1 MVKRESCSSKDLSWL
16 PEHPNYSKLPAI
28 LALGD
33 LGLSV
38 SVYISVSLAYI
49 YTNMQ
54 INKKKSLNILV
65 SDFYNVGGLT
75 EVLILLNTA
84 HLTRDVLHDDKS
96 VLFVLLL
103 HPKNG
108 FSVHLRKV
116 G

>member
-1 MVKRESCSSKDLSWL
+1 MAPRTPKLLKTASNSSSGG
-16 PEHPNYSKLPAI
+16 PIY
-28 LALGD
+28 
-33 LGLSV
+33 LGLSI

-49 YTNMQ
+49 YTNMH

-65 SDFYNVGGLT
+65 FDFYNVGDLT